1 MPAVTVMPSISVYVV
16 LHDFKQN
23 NKKKIVSI
31 LLQVA
36 FLKKLMSIA
45 LSMNYLRGYKLQV

>member
-31 LLQVA
+31 LLQVV
-36 FLKKLMSIA
+36 FFKKTYVNSFKYE
-45 LSMNYLRGYKLQV
+45 LSPWL

>member
-1 MPAVTVMPSISVYVV
+1 MPAVTVTPSVSVYVV